1 MSSLAKLLAG
11 RKKDSSVWKFFIY
24 DTSTNKS
31 KCKAMDSKR
40 NECGIE
46 LCGKNPT
53 NLSSHLK
60 RFHKSEFIELEF
72 MEKERNIKS
81 SLKQRK
87 AEADLGKKQTI
98 GQCFQRNSAGWHV
111 DSLEHKDRVNSI
123 VDMLIETCNPVTH
136 VDKPSFRYM
145 WKVGDSKFNLPGNQ
159 VLDFFLFL
167 Q

>member
-11 RKKDSSVWKFFIY
+11 RKKDSSVWEFFVY

-31 KCKAMDSKR
+31 KCKAMDSKK

-53 NLSSHLK
+53 NLSSHLR
-60 RFHKSEFIELEF
+60 RFHKSEFVELEL
-72 MEKERNIKS
+72 MEKERSINKS
-81 SLKQRK
+81 SLKRK
-87 AEADLGKKQTI
+87 AEDDLGKTQTI
-98 GQCFQRNSAGWHV
+98 GQCFQRNSVSWHV
-111 DSLEHKDRVNSI
+111 DSFEHKNRVDSI

-159 VLDFFLFL
+159 VLELFFL